1 LAAVTL
7 RAGANMRMVACATKR
22 AGPMQRKRQVGF
34 TRPHCAGKQTAAL
47 FSALSART
55 TFAYN
60 VAYNGPRAAINLNDA
75 YGHGHVIES
84 NLLFNWVRET
94 QVGDA
99 CRPYAPCASL

>member
-1 LAAVTL
+1 MRHEARGADAAQAPSGVHPP
-7 RAGANMRMVACATKR
+7 A
-22 AGPMQRKRQVGF
+22 
-34 TRPHCAGKQTAAL
+34 RPHCAGKQTAAL

-75 YGHGHVIES
+75 FGHGHVIES

-99 CRPYAPCASL
+99 CRPYAPCASR

>member
-1 LAAVTL
+1 
-7 RAGANMRMVACATKR
+7 MRMVACATKR
-22 AGPMQRKRQVGF
+22 AGPMHRKRQVGF
-34 TRPHCAGKQTAAL
+34 TRPPRLHCTGKQTAAL

-75 YGHGHVIES
+75 FGHGHVIES

-99 CRPYAPCASL
+99 CRPYAPGASL

>member
-1 LAAVTL
+1 
-7 RAGANMRMVACATKR
+7 MRMVACATKR
-22 AGPMQRKRQVGF
+22 AGPMQRKRQVGS
-34 TRPHCAGKQTAAL
+34 TRPLARPHCAGKQTAAL

-75 YGHGHVIES
+75 FGHGHVIES

-99 CRPYAPCASL
+99 CRRYAPCASR

>member
-1 LAAVTL
+1 M
-7 RAGANMRMVACATKR
+7 RAQACAWSR
-22 AGPMQRKRQVGF
+22 APRSARGRCSASAKWGSPARPPA
-34 TRPHCAGKQTAAL
+34 RPHCAGKQTAAL

-75 YGHGHVIES
+75 FGHGHVIES